1 MIVVHQG
8 LRREF
13 TNAVYLTAVCADEVH
28 VETQPRPIIAD
39 ELSEVVD
46 ADPNVLTILIDERQQ
61 VRWVSGAACR
71 AMLGC
76 EPADLVRESFAS
88 LGGDLQ
94 VRDAPASTEA
104 TRANAV
110 RGTLLL
116 SLGGDRPAVT
126 LTGAVTTTRS
136 GTTVLRVAQHEPSST
151 AYVAWARDPLTGL
164 VACEELPRLAHD
176 LPAGG
181 EWLVLMVELD
191 RFESVVSRVGAVGAD
206 AVLRTIAAR
215 LQAFFREGDV
225 VARSGPRRF
234 TVVVRN
240 DGGPGWPEA
249 MAERL
254 MLAIGGP
261 IPVTDGLVSVA
272 SSIGLVTGDELDDG
286 SDPFEAAA
294 AALDTSLTAGGGRW
308 TRVGFGSRF

>member
-1 MIVVHQG
+1 
-8 LRREF
+8 
-13 TNAVYLTAVCADEVH
+13 

-39 ELSEVVD
+39 ELFEVVD
-46 ADPNVLTILIDERQQ
+46 ADPGVMTILIDDRQQ
-61 VRWVSGAACR
+61 VRWVSSAACR

-76 EPADLVRESFAS
+76 EPAELVGESFAS

-94 VRDAPASTEA
+94 VRDEQPSP
-104 TRANAV
+104 RAGRTIAV
-110 RGTLLL
+110 RGTVLL
-116 SLGGDRPAVT
+116 SLGAGRPAVT

-136 GTTVLRVAQHEPSST
+136 GTTVLRVAHHEAAST
-151 AYVAWARDPLTGL
+151 SYVAWARDPLTGL
-164 VACEELPRLAHD
+164 VAREELPRLGHD

-191 RFESVVSRVGAVGAD
+191 RFDSVVARVGAFGAD

-225 VARSGPRRF
+225 VVRSGARQF
-234 TVVVRN
+234 TIVVRN

-294 AALDTSLTAGGGRW
+294 AALDTSLVAGGGRW
-308 TRVGFGSRF
+308 TRIGFSSRS